1 MTRLV
6 REDIFE
12 IEEKI
17 GQYDQYFMSQTGKTM
32 AQIARTAAGVTGE
45 IVPYGVTVIPVT
57 SGLGIISTFSESVA
71 AILKHAGIHAVVSKR
86 TDVAGIQEA
95 YLSGREIIFMADDDV
110 FSAFGA
116 GIRAQSD
123 NGDATGRGYMAAL
136 FAAMESRGIDPACK
150 EVLILGAGPVGSAA
164 ADYAIN
170 HHVDTV
176 IYDPF
181 IDKAM
186 KVAKMTGSRY
196 LVCYPSSGQ

>member
-110 FSAFGA
+110 FSASGREFAPSLTMGMPP
-116 GIRAQSD
+116 G
-123 NGDATGRGYMAAL
+123 GDTWLPFLQPWSPG
-136 FAAMESRGIDPACK
+136 ESTRPARK
-150 EVLILGAGPVGSAA
+150 
-164 ADYAIN
+164 
-170 HHVDTV
+170 
-176 IYDPF
+176 F
-181 IDKAM
+181 
-186 KVAKMTGSRY
+186 
-196 LVCYPSSGQ
+196 